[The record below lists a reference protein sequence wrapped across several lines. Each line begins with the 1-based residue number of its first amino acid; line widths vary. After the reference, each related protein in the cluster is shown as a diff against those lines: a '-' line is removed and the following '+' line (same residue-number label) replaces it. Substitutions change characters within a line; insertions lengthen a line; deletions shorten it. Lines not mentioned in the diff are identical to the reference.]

1 MIKYWKFDTLS
12 NIRRSTFCWKWNL
25 FTEFH
30 IEGDKLANVSWRRII
45 SVTLNSLQF
54 FFTAAGENKRKQDE
68 KFKEINCSKK
78 WSLRKQKHYE
88 TKNKLSI
95 NEIERRRNK
104 NRKHRKISRIQKFT
118 NFIPFFIFYRI
129 QEFLLVE

>member
-1 MIKYWKFDTLS
+1 MSHEEELS
-12 NIRRSTFCWKWNL
+12 
-25 FTEFH
+25 
-30 IEGDKLANVSWRRII
+30 VSPWAVCRFSSQRPEI
-45 SVTLNSLQF
+45 TK
-54 FFTAAGENKRKQDE
+54 ENKMKNL
-68 KFKEINCSKK
+68 KKLIAAKK